1 MHYDEL
7 GETKKSL
14 AAEVVEEEMD
24 VIYEPDNKISPE
36 RVNIKNAEEESIKE
50 LSMPPSATR
59 V

>member
-24 VIYEPDNKISPE
+24 DIYEPDNKISPE